1 METDYWHR
9 VERVLD
15 LALER
20 DPSDW
25 SNVLD
30 TACDNDRALR
40 DDVEDLLSRLSTAQ
54 SFLETPPAAT
64 AAALIQ
70 EARRLDSPASHDG
83 RRVGAHRIVRQIGR
97 GGMSRVFLAERAD
110 GEFTQQVALKLLRPG
125 LDSEIDRH
133 RFRAERQILAS
144 LNHPNIARLLDGGV
158 SDDGQPYLVLELVD
172 GTSIDRY
179 CNERRLGVRERLE
192 LFVAIADAVQS
203 AHRSLIVH
211 RDLKPSNIL
220 VTKDGTVK
228 LLDFG
233 LAKLLEPS
241 YGGAVSPMTAS
252 GHRWMTPE
260 YAAPE
265 QIRGTSITT
274 LTDVYQLG
282 AVLHEVLV
290 GRPPF
295 GTRGDSVHQLE
306 AAILE
311 RELDALTGELRG
323 DLDAIVRKALSKE
336 PESRYASAQALA
348 DDIRRHLSGQPV
360 VARRQT
366 IRYRTRRFARR
377 HRASV
382 ATVLAAST
390 LLGVYVGTVIVD
402 RGRVRSALAEAQAGT
417 RKAEQV
423 TDFMLGL
430 FEAAEGGQ
438 SLRDT
443 VTAKALLS
451 RGLER
456 ARSLTRQPELKA
468 QMLDVIGRIHTQLGE
483 YDQAKPLLEEALAIR
498 RSLYGDVH
506 PDVATS
512 LEALADVSDRRR
524 DNAETV
530 RLRRQV
536 LALRRTISGDDDPK
550 TLDALYALGLSLHRA
565 GDLLSAEPAF
575 DQWMAA
581 IARQPRELTEE
592 RARQLTDAAAVYESR
607 GNLDRVDSLYREAL
621 AIRRTLYGD
630 HHSLVA
636 SSLTNLASLTAKK
649 AGGERASD
657 SLFREAEGV
666 LRAAY
671 PDGHPSLASTLAL
684 HGRYLQ
690 RAYRWADAEAP
701 LREALE
707 IHRRLLGPNSLGVA
721 TSDIDVGFDLAMLG
735 SYREAEMLDR
745 DAIRIFQANFDD
757 HNAMVVMA
765 HDHLAEALRGQG
777 QFAQAESLLLAG
789 YERFKK
795 PNAVTKNW
803 LGHVLNALV
812 RLYEAE
818 GRLDEAAKYRALLH
832 QPPPNPTG
840 R

>member
-15 LALER
+15 LALES

-25 SNVLD
+25 STVLSS
-30 TACDNDRALR
+30 ACDNDQALR

-64 AAALIQ
+64 AAALLA
-70 EARRLDSPASHDG
+70 EARRLDGPASHEG
-83 RRVGAHRIVRQIGR
+83 RRIGAYRIVRQIGR

-158 SDDGQPYLVLELVD
+158 TDEGQPYLVLELVD

-179 CNERRLGVRERLE
+179 CNERGLGVRARLE

-220 VTKDGTVK
+220 VTNDGTVK

-233 LAKLLEPS
+233 LAKLLEPA
-241 YGGAVSPMTAS
+241 YGPNPAPSTAT

-265 QIRGTSITT
+265 QIRGTAITT

-282 AVLHEVLV
+282 AVLHEVLA
-290 GRPPF
+290 GHPPF
-295 GTRGDSVHQLE
+295 GTRDGSVHELE

-311 RELDALTGELRG
+311 RDPTPLTGELHG

-336 PESRYASAQALA
+336 PEERYASAQALA

-360 VARRQT
+360 IARRQT
-366 IRYRTRRFARR
+366 VGYLARRFVRR
-377 HRASV
+377 HRTALTGAV
-382 ATVLAAST
+382 AATVLLA
-390 LLGVYVGTVIVD
+390 GYVGTVIAD
-402 RGRVRSALAEAQAGT
+402 RGRIRRALTEAQAGT

-443 VTAKALLS
+443 VTAHALLS

-456 ARSLTRQPELKA
+456 ARSLTGQPELKA

-483 YDQAKPLLEEALAIR
+483 YDQAKPLLEEALGIR

-512 LEALADVSDRRR
+512 VEALADASASRR

-530 RLRRQV
+530 RLRREA

-550 TLDALYALGLSLHRA
+550 TLDALYALGLALHRA
-565 GDLLSAEPAF
+565 GDVRSAEPAF
-575 DQWMAA
+575 DQWMTA
-581 IARQPRELTEE
+581 ITRQPRELTEN
-592 RARQLTDAAAVYESR
+592 RAHQLTDAASVYESR
-607 GNLDRVDSLYREAL
+607 GNLDRGDSLYREGL
-621 AIRRTLYGD
+621 AIRRALYGN

-636 SSLTNLASLTAKK
+636 SSLTNLASLIAKK
-649 AGGERASD
+649 PGGDKPSD
-657 SLFREAEGV
+657 SLFREAEDV

-671 PDGHPSLASTLAL
+671 PDGHPSLATTLHL
-684 HGRYLQ
+684 HGRNLQ
-690 RAYRWADAEAP
+690 RTNRWAEAEAP

-707 IHRRLLGPNSLGVA
+707 INRRLLGPNSLDVA
-721 TSDIDVGFDLAMLG
+721 MSDIDVGFNLAMLG
-735 SYREAEMLDR
+735 SYREAETLDR
-745 DAIRIFQANFDD
+745 DAIRILRTNFDD

-765 HDHLAEALRGQG
+765 RDHLGEALRGQG
-777 QFAQAESLLLAG
+777 QFAEAESLLLAG
-789 YERFKK
+789 YERFKT
-795 PNAVTKNW
+795 PNPVTRSW
-803 LGHVLNALV
+803 LGHALNALV
-812 RLYEAE
+812 RLYDAE
-818 GRLDEAAKYRALLH
+818 GRPDEAAKYRAVLA
-832 QPPPNPTG
+832 QPPQTK